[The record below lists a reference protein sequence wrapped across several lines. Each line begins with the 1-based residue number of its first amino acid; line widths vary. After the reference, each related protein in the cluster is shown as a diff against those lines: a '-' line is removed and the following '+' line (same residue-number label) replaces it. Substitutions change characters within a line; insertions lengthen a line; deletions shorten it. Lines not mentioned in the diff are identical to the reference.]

1 VIMKGSRAWVGLAA
15 LATALALAGC
25 TGSGRSPGA
34 PSSTH
39 RAAHLSFH
47 EPTSPADAASEFVRA
62 MAVNQADVTDRLM
75 CLDRPNVGSWPLSF
89 ASPDSD
95 TTLHFD
101 VGRARRTKRAAWRVR
116 VDVRV
121 GHNSNGF
128 HVDTTVVRTAEH
140 YRVCSAESR

>member
-1 VIMKGSRAWVGLAA
+1 MIMEGWRAWTSLAA
-15 LATALALAGC
+15 LGTALVVAGC
-25 TGSGRSPGA
+25 TGSDRAQVEPA
-34 PSSTH
+34 STH
-39 RAAHLSFH
+39 RAAHVSFH

-89 ASPDSD
+89 ASPGSD

-101 VGRARRTKRAAWRVR
+101 VGRARKTERAAWRVR

-121 GHNSNGF
+121 GHNTNGF
-128 HVDTTVVRTAEH
+128 HVDTTVVRTAGH